1 MSLGDFSEE
10 ALLLFQH
17 AAVEQSYEF
26 SEGETYDFTRCIRS
40 DGSAYGTGGTCRK
53 GTPGEAR
60 KEARVEMIKQGKEV
74 NRLKQVR
81 EETAAGEDKKAAAEA
96 RRQHIEAKKKL
107 KELAGKHEELR
118 KESGDIRRFG
128 TETNRYKATDSELKA
143 ALDSG
148 KLSAQTAEKV
158 RVELAQREAFG
169 GAKKPEGESEQALGK
184 VKIVSPDTA
193 KKMSDAELKSQVENA
208 NKAAFGK
215 GSKVSPEVMKGLKE
229 QHDIAI
235 NELASRTKSKE
246 SGEQPKITA
255 TPGMAARVKAAK
267 EKLKAEIAANGG
279 KRTDRIQEER
289 RLEQNRKQREMDQK
303 LKANQKKQE
312 EINSQVSLVTPQK
325 QGKAD
330 VDRLDK
336 YIKEEATKFDN
347 QRQAIRDGKAKADDP
362 DVKKNLQLRQR
373 NVNEAMKQRDQL
385 QKEMDKAASTQSPQ
399 RPADTS
405 PAAQQRRAAA
415 AARARD

>member
-17 AAVEQSYEF
+17 AAAEQLYEF

-53 GTPGEAR
+53 GTEGEAKSKDGGNGEFGSFDKLTQDQR
-60 KEARVEMIKQGKEV
+60 DRRIKQQAELVRDLKKDGNADWKSERGRLDRMLDKDKEV
-74 NRLKQVR
+74 
-81 EETAAGEDKKAAAEA
+81 A
-96 RRQHIEAKKKL
+96 
-107 KELAGKHEELR
+107 
-118 KESGDIRRFG
+118 
-128 TETNRYKATDSELKA
+128 
-143 ALDSG
+143 
-148 KLSAQTAEKV
+148 
-158 RVELAQREAFG
+158 
-169 GAKKPEGESEQALGK
+169 AKKPEGESEQALGK

-255 TPGMAARVKAAK
+255 TPGMAAKVKAAK

-303 LKANQKKQE
+303 LKANQKRQE
-312 EINSQVSLVTPQK
+312 EML
-325 QGKAD
+325 
-330 VDRLDK
+330 
-336 YIKEEATKFDN
+336 
-347 QRQAIRDGKAKADDP
+347 RDP
-362 DVKKNLQLRQR
+362 SKN
-373 NVNEAMKQRDQL
+373 
-385 QKEMDKAASTQSPQ
+385 
-399 RPADTS
+399 
-405 PAAQQRRAAA
+405 
-415 AARARD
+415 